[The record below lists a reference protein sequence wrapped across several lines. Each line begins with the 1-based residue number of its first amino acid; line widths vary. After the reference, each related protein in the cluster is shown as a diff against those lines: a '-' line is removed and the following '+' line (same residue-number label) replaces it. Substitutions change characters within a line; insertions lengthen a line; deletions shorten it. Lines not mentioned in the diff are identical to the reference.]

1 LEPGAE
7 YVHGRDQ
14 QHRNTEDDQEGKSP
28 VEGELREE
36 ECCDSHQ
43 LDPVPPAEDCAAKS
57 LGSA

>member
-1 LEPGAE
+1 
-7 YVHGRDQ
+7 VHGRDQ